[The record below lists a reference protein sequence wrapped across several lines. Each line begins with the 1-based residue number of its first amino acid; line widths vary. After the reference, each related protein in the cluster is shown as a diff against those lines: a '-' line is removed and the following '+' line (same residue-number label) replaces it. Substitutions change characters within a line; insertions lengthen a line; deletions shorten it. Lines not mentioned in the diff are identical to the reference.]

1 MHHEPLGNNTLN
13 ASDSTLYRRYSM
25 RSFYQQFF
33 NFLHDSLSFGDYDT
47 IENYGVEDPWVH
59 FIDKGNTSKL
69 NATSAVANKTE
80 AVRVHLNP
88 TTVAP
93 DASSHCQSGNDTSVT
108 VKIENN
114 STDGNK
120 TLHGMNENKTNT
132 EGEHRIKRIRREFK
146 ISTRA
151 SDVEHEQSN
160 ATNATLTATNETV
173 PLVNFSKET
182 LDDDFTTSVEKMIA
196 FIDEQLENKT
206 QAILKRIKRV
216 GDLVN
221 DVIAQDTSVAVH
233 GTSVGNKT
241 QKQSEEMNT
250 KPNTTEPSIVP
261 KSPTEAKATPTLAF
275 NILTSKQSDVNS
287 KVPPQK
293 VELNPPSVQPAA
305 RNISNTS
312 DPAIASKTDSTLD
325 DNKSTS
331 VIFNKI
337 YNITETTSRL
347 QDIFEVP
354 DGMSEELSDFDIMGT
369 SNDSNIETRNHYR
382 KNMATSNEP
391 TTDSDIE
398 LIEFEE
404 KEQSSTVFSN
414 AFRKMMEAH
423 NPITVNSGG

>member
-13 ASDSTLYRRYSM
+13 ASDSTLYRRHSM

-47 IENYGVEDPWVH
+47 IENYSVEDPWVH
-59 FIDKGNTSKL
+59 FIDKGNTS
-69 NATSAVANKTE
+69 SAVANKTE

-93 DASSHCQSGNDTSVT
+93 DASSHSLNDTSVT

-196 FIDEQLENKT
+196 FIDKQLENKT

-275 NILTSKQSDVNS
+275 NILTSKESDVNS
-287 KVPPQK
+287 KVLPQK

-369 SNDSNIETRNHYR
+369 PKDNNIETRNHYR

-404 KEQSSTVFSN
+404 KEQSSN